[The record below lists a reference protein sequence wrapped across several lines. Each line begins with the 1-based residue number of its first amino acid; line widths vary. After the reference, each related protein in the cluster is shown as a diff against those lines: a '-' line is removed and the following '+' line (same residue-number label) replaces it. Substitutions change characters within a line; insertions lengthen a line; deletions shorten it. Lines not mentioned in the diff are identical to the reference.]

1 MSRRSSA
8 APAFSLPVAD
18 ERRTKADDRP
28 IRPRAALFQKT
39 PEKWCPRADL
49 NHRHADFQS
58 AALPLSYSGY
68 TAKTAWERSL

>member
-1 MSRRSSA
+1 MPGQPCCSGFFFA
-8 APAFSLPVAD
+8 YVNKDVAT
-18 ERRTKADDRP
+18 RTGSQARTV
-28 IRPRAALFQKT
+28 IYIALIET

>member
-1 MSRRSSA
+1 VLLRLFLCPLQTNGA
-8 APAFSLPVAD
+8 QTPA
-18 ERRTKADDRP
+18 TGQTG
-28 IRPRAALFQKT
+28 RALEKYKT